1 MYSSIFMRSA
11 QPAILQYLIKSSQVF
26 RGAWTTCHK
35 WRRYLDIEAGAELPH
50 RTSVKLS
57 FLDFTHGRPAHQTAS
72 VVFTVP
78 NEVKIVWKPSLK
90 MATYKRGAI
99 LRAAWWE
106 IYRVNLDQR
115 VNRRVVF
122 VRCGRHAAWCDAY
135 YEYRELWRHLSPL

>member
-57 FLDFTHGRPAHQTAS
+57 FLDFTHGCPAHQTAI

-106 IYRVNLDQR
+106 IEPVNLDQKGEPPHC
-115 VNRRVVF
+115 F
-122 VRCGRHAAWCDAY
+122 CKMWHAAWCDAY